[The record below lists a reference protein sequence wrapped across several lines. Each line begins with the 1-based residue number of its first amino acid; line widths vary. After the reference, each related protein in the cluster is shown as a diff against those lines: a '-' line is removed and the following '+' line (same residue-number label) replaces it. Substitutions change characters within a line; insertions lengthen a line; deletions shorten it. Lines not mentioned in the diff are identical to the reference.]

1 MVLLKFIEFLF
12 VLCVF
17 VMSYNDSTNRR
28 YNNAKDCDCSANDDD
43 RSDYGHSGG
52 GFRLGR
58 SNADDISGTSVS
70 IRNLTP
76 YSIRNLTP
84 YRMALLGSKGIQRYL
99 VTGYIPE
106 DLLD

>member
-52 GFRLGR
+52 GFRLGS
-58 SNADDISGTSVS
+58 SNADDISGTSV
-70 IRNLTP
+70 
-76 YSIRNLTP
+76 SIRNLTP

-99 VTGYIPE
+99 ETGYIPE

>member
-1 MVLLKFIEFLF
+1 MF
-12 VLCVF
+12 VLSVF

-28 YNNAKDCDCSANDDD
+28 FDDATDSNCIGRGGDRYDC
-43 RSDYGHSGG
+43 GHSGG

-58 SNADDISGTSVS
+58 SNVVDSSGSSVS

-84 YRMALLGSKGIQRYL
+84 YRMALLGSEGVRRYL
-99 VTGYIPE
+99 ETGYIPE